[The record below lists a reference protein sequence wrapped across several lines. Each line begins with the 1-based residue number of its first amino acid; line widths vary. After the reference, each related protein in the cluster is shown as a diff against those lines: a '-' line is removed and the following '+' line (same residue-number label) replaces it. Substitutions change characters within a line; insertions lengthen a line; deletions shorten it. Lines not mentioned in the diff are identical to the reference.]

1 MNKNTIY
8 SFVDVWEV
16 FIAEGKFWY
25 IGADP
30 LFSRTH
36 LLVFN
41 KRPLQQSSVS
51 NILIIFIVSMCC
63 NKNKGMG
70 ETNPQPLHWFSKSF
84 FVKTYHNTY
93 HIILYFFQQQGVVFP
108 AQISYLIIL

>member
-8 SFVDVWEV
+8 SFVDVWLV
-16 FIAEGKFWY
+16 FIAEGKFGY

-41 KRPLQQSSVS
+41 KRPLQQ
-51 NILIIFIVSMCC
+51 
-63 NKNKGMG
+63 
-70 ETNPQPLHWFSKSF
+70 
-84 FVKTYHNTY
+84 
-93 HIILYFFQQQGVVFP
+93 
-108 AQISYLIIL
+108 

>member
-16 FIAEGKFWY
+16 FIAEGKFGY

-41 KRPLQQSSVS
+41 NRPLQQ
-51 NILIIFIVSMCC
+51 
-63 NKNKGMG
+63 
-70 ETNPQPLHWFSKSF
+70 TQT
-84 FVKTYHNTY
+84 KTAK
-93 HIILYFFQQQGVVFP
+93 IW
-108 AQISYLIIL
+108 

>member
-16 FIAEGKFWY
+16 FIAEGKFGY

-36 LLVFN
+36 LLVSNKHKQKQQRFDRSVLILFSPTSNKQKN
-41 KRPLQQSSVS
+41 KREKKHKVW
-51 NILIIFIVSMCC
+51 IYW
-63 NKNKGMG
+63 
-70 ETNPQPLHWFSKSF
+70 H
-84 FVKTYHNTY
+84 
-93 HIILYFFQQQGVVFP
+93 
-108 AQISYLIIL
+108 

>member
-16 FIAEGKFWY
+16 FIAKGKFWY

-41 KRPLQQSSVS
+41 KRPLQQ
-51 NILIIFIVSMCC
+51 
-63 NKNKGMG
+63 
-70 ETNPQPLHWFSKSF
+70 TQT
-84 FVKTYHNTY
+84 KTAK
-93 HIILYFFQQQGVVFP
+93 IW
-108 AQISYLIIL
+108 

>member
-1 MNKNTIY
+1 MNKSTIY
-8 SFVDVWEV
+8 SFVDVV
-16 FIAEGKFWY
+16 IAEGKFWY

-63 NKNKGMG
+63 NKNSGMG
-70 ETNPQPLHWFSKSF
+70 KKKSTAIALIF
-84 FVKTYHNTY
+84 RG
-93 HIILYFFQQQGVVFP
+93 ILC
-108 AQISYLIIL
+108 

>member
-16 FIAEGKFWY
+16 FIAEGKFGY

-30 LFSRTH
+30 LFSPTH
-36 LLVFN
+36 LLVSN

-63 NKNKGMG
+63 NKNSGMG
-70 ETNPQPLHWFSKSF
+70 KKNPQPLHWFSEAF
-84 FVKTYHNTY
+84 FVKTYHKSCR
-93 HIILYFFQQQGVVFP
+93 IYFF
-108 AQISYLIIL
+108 